1 MWLDRE
7 IILRK
12 PDGEKQVSYDIT
24 YMWKIKK
31 KITQMNLQK
40 ERDPQT
46 QKTNLWLPKGKGGR
60 SLGLNENK

>member
-1 MWLDRE
+1 
-7 IILRK
+7 
-12 PDGEKQVSYDIT
+12 
-24 YMWKIKK
+24 
-31 KITQMNLQK
+31 MNLQT